1 MPANEAPK
9 EVLIY
14 KHNESLRT
22 PHAPDYIFLYIHR
35 APTVGGETPIS
46 SSIELFQR
54 AAASIPDFVATL
66 TSKGIL
72 NRVTYKN
79 TPQFAG
85 GSTIFGQAFG
95 TEILAAV
102 DAATR
107 KVKVEFQLRRYNR
120 GSHTTWEWIDNDGT
134 LVVSHP
140 IPLIR
145 VQPITKL
152 PVLLTW
158 LAAFYKC
165 YYAPGIP
172 EARRKKASQQL
183 YGDGTPIPEEYLE
196 KLAEITDRI
205 RVLHK
210 WQRGDVLVLDNVAAQ
225 HGRQPWEGEQGDRAV
240 FASLWDGGTPGKYE
254 GSEGE
259 WAQVVKA
266 TKS

>member
-14 KHNESLRT
+14 NHNESLRT

-72 NRVTYKN
+72 NRVTYKT

-158 LAAFYKC
+158 LAAYYKS
-165 YYAPGIP
+165 YYAPEIP

-196 KLAEITDRI
+196 KLAEIA
-205 RVLHK
+205 V
-210 WQRGDVLVLDNVAAQ
+210 GDYGSDSRAA
-225 HGRQPWEGEQGDRAV
+225 
-240 FASLWDGGTPGKYE
+240 
-254 GSEGE
+254 
-259 WAQVVKA
+259 
-266 TKS
+266 